1 MIPCNLQRGNTFCKH
16 LNKGE
21 RRGRVRS
28 ASVSWRY
35 WGPGTHPESCLQ
47 SPRCRGQS
55 TRPKSPGSTRS
66 QWSCRTEVR
75 EEWWTAAATVVKLG
89 HPGAAAHC
97 WHCPECPCFCHLK
110 ILVHHINKRGYLTTK
125 VNYLLWT
132 FKGFLKWWSYF
143 LGNLL
148 ERVQN
153 FCRDWKCDGQRMH
166 TQCTRLY
173 LNFPVLCLIVHG
185 LGETVASDNRGQRS
199 PLQSQPSV
207 LLTLSGTGK

>member
-110 ILVHHINKRGYLTTK
+110 ILVHHINQRGYLTTK

-132 FKGFLKWWSYF
+132 FKGFLKWGGVISLVTCWR
-143 LGNLL
+143 
-148 ERVQN
+148 E
-153 FCRDWKCDGQRMH
+153 CRISAG
-166 TQCTRLY
+166 
-173 LNFPVLCLIVHG
+173 I
-185 LGETVASDNRGQRS
+185 E
-199 PLQSQPSV
+199 SV
-207 LLTLSGTGK
+207 MVKECILSAHVYTWTSLSCA